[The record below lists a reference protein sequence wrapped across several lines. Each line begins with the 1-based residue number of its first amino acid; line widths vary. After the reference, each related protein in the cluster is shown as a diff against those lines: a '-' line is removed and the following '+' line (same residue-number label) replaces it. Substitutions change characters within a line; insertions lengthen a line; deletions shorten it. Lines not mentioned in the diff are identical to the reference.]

1 MRIIS
6 GKYGSR
12 KLKTLTGNN
21 TRPTEDRVREAVFS
35 RLGPYFNGGIILD
48 LFAGSGAIS
57 LEALSRGFDFAYLVD
72 VSKEA
77 VSVIYS
83 NISDLK
89 VQDQTKVLN
98 TSYKSALTKL
108 KNLELQFDLIYL
120 DPPYNR
126 GIEKEALDLI
136 TKYDLLKDDGTIVI
150 ETDKRTEPEI
160 TSPYILEKTATYGIN
175 RISYLRKEKADA
187 ESNLSRI
194 I

>member
-120 DPPYNR
+120 DPPYNK
-126 GIEKEALDLI
+126 GIEKEALELI
-136 TKYDLLKDDGTIVI
+136 TQYDLLKDDGTIVI

-160 TSPYILEKTATYGIN
+160 NSPYILEKSATYGIN

>member
-57 LEALSRGFDFAYLVD
+57 FEALSRGFDFAYLVD

-83 NISDLK
+83 NIADLK
-89 VQDQTKVLN
+89 VEKQTKVLN
-98 TSYKSALTKL
+98 TGYRSALNKL
-108 KNLELQFDLIYL
+108 KNQDLRFDLIYL
-120 DPPYNR
+120 DPPYNKD
-126 GIEKEALDLI
+126 IEKEALELI
-136 TKYDLLKDDGTIVI
+136 AKYDLLKDDGTIVV
-150 ETDKRTEPEI
+150 ETDKRTEFECPG
-160 TSPYILEKTATYGIN
+160 PFMAEKSATYGIN
-175 RISYLRKEKADA
+175 KITYLRKEKTDA
-187 ESNLSRI
+187 ESDLSRI